1 MAFASK
7 SHTDVTRKE
16 NNAINSIPSVLNQA
30 ERRMLELQRMLH
42 NISEVHKGSV
52 DSNLKFPGIDQSIS
66 VSELLREFAG
76 PLADTEKLD
85 TTAKQ
90 IAAVNLSRYLDALE
104 NRENPNSILAG
115 MVETARKA
123 ESRFINDKDLKELG
137 ENKAFRD
144 RLARFR
150 KLEKMIGEDLP
161 AAYAYTKG
169 APTKKQLEAEESLVK
184 HLQEML
190 LQNDF
195 VRMRGALID
204 LIAARETLAYA
215 YSAARKMSSR
225 GEGIEAAKEM
235 LRSYINEQKDN
246 AASISQPRANLGT
259 ATTDQPT
266 LEMPKVTS
274 DIPHDAAALSGA
286 GSAGVALLSAA
297 KKEYHETINELYG
310 EVSKRVKDLEN
321 RLNAGIKITDP
332 GMSDAISKAN
342 ESNLLLFAVVHTFTD
357 KFKEALPKEELA
369 AIGDLLLNSNQLFHN
384 LSSSTGGRV
393 KVSTINI
400 GNAIRSHSNELHE
413 KLIELHGTHSQNGG
427 EPKDA
432 ESRAYKELL
441 AFING
446 EYRSKYPELM
456 QELEKIGVDTG
467 TFMNEYVRHVFDISK
482 SLRTASRDN
491 LQASGNQVHEENPNV
506 LSTD

>member
-1 MAFASK
+1 MAPYC
-7 SHTDVTRKE
+7 
-16 NNAINSIPSVLNQA
+16 I
-30 ERRMLELQRMLH
+30 
-42 NISEVHKGSV
+42 
-52 DSNLKFPGIDQSIS
+52 
-66 VSELLREFAG
+66 
-76 PLADTEKLD
+76 
-85 TTAKQ
+85 
-90 IAAVNLSRYLDALE
+90 
-104 NRENPNSILAG
+104 
-115 MVETARKA
+115 
-123 ESRFINDKDLKELG
+123 
-137 ENKAFRD
+137 
-144 RLARFR
+144 
-150 KLEKMIGEDLP
+150 
-161 AAYAYTKG
+161 
-169 APTKKQLEAEESLVK
+169 
-184 HLQEML
+184 
-190 LQNDF
+190 
-195 VRMRGALID
+195 
-204 LIAARETLAYA
+204 AYA
-215 YSAARKMSSR
+215 YSAAKKMSSR

-413 KLIELHGTHSQNGG
+413 KLIELHGTHTQNGG
-427 EPKDA
+427 ESKDA

-441 AFING
+441 SFING

-467 TFMNEYVRHVFDISK
+467 SFMGEYVRHIFDISA
-482 SLRTASRDN
+482 SLRSAARSPGQQGGTLN
-491 LQASGNQVHEENPNV
+491 EENPAIFFP
-506 LSTD
+506 